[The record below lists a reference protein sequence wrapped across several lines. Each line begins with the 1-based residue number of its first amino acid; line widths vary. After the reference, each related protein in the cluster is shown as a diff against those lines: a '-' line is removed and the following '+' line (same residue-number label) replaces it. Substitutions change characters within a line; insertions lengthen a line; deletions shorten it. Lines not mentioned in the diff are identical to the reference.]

1 MGGTKYAA
9 NSRTRDGTWITLV
22 TPNAKQKEAYSR
34 YCHTLSAAGV
44 IGALT
49 LVFSESPM
57 TAFIG
62 LRATMMFVLALLL
75 LITGIKFL
83 REA

>member
-1 MGGTKYAA
+1 MRQIRARLTAL
-9 NSRTRDGTWITLV
+9 WITLV

-49 LVFSESPM
+49 LVFSESLM